1 MFNSIVKNLKDYAD
15 GIKKTR
21 HYKIRFDLISVDHN
35 CINYKKLHNRRI
47 ISNYFV
53 VRADYKLQAF
63 KDNMSTATQTIFYDA
78 LFSKI
83 VPLKPNGPDSP
94 IKSQLQTIESIREL
108 IQNGCCR
115 K

>member
-1 MFNSIVKNLKDYAD
+1 
-15 GIKKTR
+15 
-21 HYKIRFDLISVDHN
+21 
-35 CINYKKLHNRRI
+35 
-47 ISNYFV
+47 
-53 VRADYKLQAF
+53 
-63 KDNMSTATQTIFYDA
+63 MSTATQTIFYDA

-115 K
+115 KYASIVDKQEETRVTNRCGTCTNRLMTNNSYTL